1 MLQDIMLG
9 LLRVDPEERYSIR
22 EALAHPFF
30 RDPALEAE
38 GTSNAEQVRSF
49 RSLCEIFFLRPKK
62 K

>member
-49 RSLCEIFFLRPKK
+49 HSLCEIFF
-62 K
+62 